1 MQQFDE
7 YRRKYIPERKD
18 QRLTKLYKE
27 QAKIVKQL
35 KIEQN
40 MVEKM
45 SRKENVVSENP
56 YVGVHLHQTQSNNQ
70 IVSQR
75 ENSKHEPLAE
85 LDQLKSVIKLKRKLV
100 EDITQQEIT
109 VSALVIG
116 SLF

>member
-1 MQQFDE
+1 MQQFNE
-7 YRRKYIPERKD
+7 YRKQYIPETND
-18 QRLTKLYKE
+18 QRLAKLYKE

-35 KIEQN
+35 KIEQ
-40 MVEKM
+40 MMEKM
-45 SRKENVVSENP
+45 SRKENVVPEKP

-85 LDQLKSVIKLKRKLV
+85 LDQLESVIKLKRKLV

-116 SLF
+116 SFF